1 MTTIEA
7 FGQFRPFT
15 IGFDS
20 IFDKLSEAAVPH
32 NGGIN
37 IPYNIIKRSEDSWF
51 IEMRCGFNKKNVDIE
66 LKENN
71 LTITCS
77 KKNETPQK
85 MQLSL
90 FTRHC
95 RKKLYKTF
103 ALAEHVEVKG
113 AEIVDGILSI
123 ELIRNIPEKENLKLL
138 KSNNFFVVKGEISLD
153 FF

>member
-20 IFDKLSEAAVPH
+20 IFDKLSEAAIPH
-32 NGGIN
+32 SGGIN

-51 IEMRCGFNKKNVDIE
+51 IEMAVAGFNKKNVNIE

-77 KKNETPQK
+77 KKNETPPEDAVEFVHK
-85 MQLSL
+85 GIAERLSL
-90 FTRHC
+90 IH
-95 RKKLYKTF
+95 
-103 ALAEHVEVKG
+103 
-113 AEIVDGILSI
+113 I
-123 ELIRNIPEKENLKLL
+123 
-138 KSNNFFVVKGEISLD
+138 
-153 FF
+153 

>member
-15 IGFDS
+15 VGFDT
-20 IFDKLSEAAVPH
+20 IFDKLSDAAIPH
-32 NGGIN
+32 SGKIN
-37 IPYNIIKRSEDSWF
+37 IPYNIVKSKNESGDDIWF
-51 IEMRCGFNKKNVDIE
+51 IEMAVAGYNKKHIDIE

-77 KKNETPQK
+77 KKNETPPEDAVEFIHK
-85 MQLSL
+85 GIAERN
-90 FTRHC
+90 F
-95 RKKLYKTF
+95 YKTF

-123 ELIRNIPEKENLKLL
+123 ELIRNIPEKEKP
-138 KSNNFFVVKGEISLD
+138 KTIKIK
-153 FF
+153 

>member
-15 IGFDS
+15 VGFDT
-20 IFDKLSEAAVPH
+20 IFDKLSDAAIPH
-32 NGGIN
+32 SDKIN
-37 IPYNIIKRSEDSWF
+37 IPYNIVKSKNESGDDIWF
-51 IEMRCGFNKKNVDIE
+51 IEMAVAGYNKKHIDIE

-77 KKNETPQK
+77 KKNETPPEDAVEFIHK
-85 MQLSL
+85 GIAERN
-90 FTRHC
+90 F
-95 RKKLYKTF
+95 YKTF

-123 ELIRNIPEKENLKLL
+123 ELIRNIPEKEKP
-138 KSNNFFVVKGEISLD
+138 KTIKIK
-153 FF
+153 

>member
-15 IGFDS
+15 VGFDT
-20 IFDKLSEAAVPH
+20 IFDKLSDAAIPH
-32 NGGIN
+32 SGKIN
-37 IPYNIIKRSEDSWF
+37 IPYNIVKSKNESGDDIWF
-51 IEMRCGFNKKNVDIE
+51 IEMAVAGYNKKHIDIE

-77 KKNETPQK
+77 KKNETPPEDAVEFVHK
-85 MQLSL
+85 GIAERN
-90 FTRHC
+90 F
-95 RKKLYKTF
+95 YKTF

-123 ELIRNIPEKENLKLL
+123 ELIRNIPEKEKP
-138 KSNNFFVVKGEISLD
+138 KTIKIK
-153 FF
+153 

>member
-32 NGGIN
+32 SGNTIN
-37 IPYNIIKRSEDSWF
+37 IPYNIVKRGDNQWF
-51 IEMRCGFNKKNVDIE
+51 IEMAVAGFNKKDVDIE

-77 KKNETPQK
+77 KIKNDNDIKNETDE
-85 MQLSL
+85 
-90 FTRHC
+90 FV
-95 RKKLYKTF
+95 RKGIAERNFYKTF

-123 ELIRNIPEKENLKLL
+123 ELHRNIPEKEKP
-138 KSNNFFVVKGEISLD
+138 KTIKIK
-153 FF
+153 

>member
-51 IEMRCGFNKKNVDIE
+51 IEMAVAGFNKKNVNIE

-71 LTITCS
+71 LTVTCS
-77 KKNETPQK
+77 KDKNDNDVKNETDEFVHK
-85 MQLSL
+85 GISERN
-90 FTRHC
+90 F
-95 RKKLYKTF
+95 YKTF

-123 ELIRNIPEKENLKLL
+123 ELIRNIPEKEKP
-138 KSNNFFVVKGEISLD
+138 KTIKIK
-153 FF
+153 

>member
-15 IGFDS
+15 VGFDS
-20 IFDKLSEAAVPH
+20 IFDKLSDAAIPH
-32 NGGIN
+32 SGKIN
-37 IPYNIIKRSEDSWF
+37 IPYNIVKSKNESGDDIWF
-51 IEMRCGFNKKNVDIE
+51 IEMAVAGYNKKHIDIE

-77 KKNETPQK
+77 KKNETPPEDAVEFVHK
-85 MQLSL
+85 GIAERN
-90 FTRHC
+90 F
-95 RKKLYKTF
+95 YKTF

-123 ELIRNIPEKENLKLL
+123 ELIRNIPEKEKP
-138 KSNNFFVVKGEISLD
+138 KTIKIK
-153 FF
+153 

>member
-51 IEMRCGFNKKNVDIE
+51 IEMAVAGFNKKNVDIE

-77 KKNETPQK
+77 KKNETPPEDAVEFVHK
-85 MQLSL
+85 GIAERN
-90 FTRHC
+90 FIR
-95 RKKLYKTF
+95 TF
-103 ALAEHVEVKG
+103 KLAEFVEVKD
-113 AEIVDGILSI
+113 AKLEDGILRVS
-123 ELIRNIPEKENLKLL
+123 LFRNVPDAMKPQKIK
-138 KSNNFFVVKGEISLD
+138 IS
-153 FF
+153 